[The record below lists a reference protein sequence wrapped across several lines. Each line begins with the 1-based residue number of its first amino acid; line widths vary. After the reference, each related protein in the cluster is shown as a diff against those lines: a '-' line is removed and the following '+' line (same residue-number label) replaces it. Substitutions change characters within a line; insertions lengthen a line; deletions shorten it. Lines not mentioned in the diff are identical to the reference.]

1 MRKGSTRK
9 TDFLFKYASVIVT
22 NLLSNYCNISPK
34 LLTTGYVTSDVRRSV
49 LHTLPFSPPPPHN
62 RPAMGAALIREGWGA
77 RGHPSPQ
84 TQPMMWAQPA
94 ASLSRPGS
102 PALFHRASQRE
113 ARELF
118 TFSSSF

>member
-62 RPAMGAALIREGWGA
+62 RPAMGAALIEKAGVLEATRL
-77 RGHPSPQ
+77 PKLSP
-84 TQPMMWAQPA
+84 
-94 ASLSRPGS
+94 
-102 PALFHRASQRE
+102 
-113 ARELF
+113 
-118 TFSSSF
+118 